1 MKVRKLSLAAISAAL
16 ILAACAGAPVQ
27 EMSDARQAV
36 AVAEQTLAGK
46 PTSPDLV
53 NAHRYLQ
60 AAQAALDAGD
70 YSTAREDARLAR
82 ELALRALGIAQP
94 TDISGHPSR

>member
-1 MKVRKLSLAAISAAL
+1 MKSCKLSLAAMSAAL
-16 ILAACAGAPVQ
+16 VLAACAGAQVQ

-36 AVAEQTLAGK
+36 GVAEQTLAGK
-46 PTSPDLV
+46 PPSPDLV
-53 NAHRYLQ
+53 SAHQYLQ

-70 YSTAREDARLAR
+70 YSVAREDARLAR
-82 ELALRALGIAQP
+82 QLALRALGIAQP